1 MTQTFKA
8 FVMEMC
14 TPAEQEPRSD
24 EEDSSVDEGD
34 EDNWDRLLARVFTSK
49 DIGYIN
55 KVTEIL
61 STQRSDMR
69 PGALEK
75 FKADS
80 IGLIWRD
87 FDNLELVRMLFL
99 HLQNCCDERIT
110 FWLHRTASSK
120 LIHWE
125 GARQWSDF
133 VAQREPPEVESKVGI
148 RKVMGWAKE
157 RKRER
162 FDLEVEVHN
171 DLSMVVPQEIEH
183 TRKRKDK
190 LFKWKKHL
198 SGVNQKDAQVQRVR
212 RYLSDFEAGRCNK
225 RLGNRKVLAV
235 KAAARRKVND

>member
-1 MTQTFKA
+1 
-8 FVMEMC
+8 MEMC

-80 IGLIWRD
+80 IILIWRD
-87 FDNLELVRMLFL
+87 FDNLELVRMIFL

-157 RKRER
+157 RKREQ

>member
-1 MTQTFKA
+1 
-8 FVMEMC
+8 MEMC

-87 FDNLELVRMLFL
+87 FDNLELVRMIFL